1 MAEKKHTVFLTVV
14 GAATYKLLRSLLAPV
29 KPGEKPFNDLVTK
42 LNEHYNP
49 APSLIIQRYR
59 FHSRSRAPGEFVAMF
74 VAQLRSLSEH
84 CKFDTVLEDMLRD
97 CIVCGINDNPIQRH
111 LLSEPNLD
119 FKKPWNWRRVWRRQ
133 R

>member
-84 CKFDTVLEDMLRD
+84 CKFDTVLEDMLCDR
-97 CIVCGINDNPIQRH
+97 IVCGINDT
-111 LLSEPNLD
+111 LSKDTCSRSRIWILR
-119 FKKPWNWRRVWRRQ
+119 KPWNWRRAWRRQ